1 MTKVS
6 ARFVFYPMNFYLMIW
21 CTIILRFD
29 EISYGWCVPYPS
41 HGRDQWYWTVEM
53 MSTCTTTPST
63 PRSMWQLYRILKLKK
78 FIELKTNKCAGD
90 CGCRAFDGNRNVGDF
105 VTVRYQLC
113 GKICAP
119 VAEVISKFTEDECL
133 EPRLVDDNLTKNVC
147 IMCLFGHRHM
157 E

>member
-1 MTKVS
+1 MKVS
-6 ARFVFYPMNFYLMIW
+6 TMFVFYPMNFYFMIW

-41 HGRDQWYWTVEM
+41 RGRDQWYWTVEM

-63 PRSMWQLYRILKLKK
+63 PRLMWQLYRILKLKK
-78 FIELKTNKCAGD
+78 FVELKTNKCAGD
-90 CGCRAFDGNRNVGDF
+90 CGCRAFDGNCNIGDF
-105 VTVRYQLC
+105 VTVRFRLC

-119 VAEVISKFTEDECL
+119 IAEVISKFTEDECL
-133 EPRLVDDNLTKNVC
+133 EPCLVDDIFTKNVC
-147 IMCLFGHRHM
+147 IRCLFGHRHM

>member
-1 MTKVS
+1 
-6 ARFVFYPMNFYLMIW
+6 
-21 CTIILRFD
+21 
-29 EISYGWCVPYPS
+29 
-41 HGRDQWYWTVEM
+41 
-53 MSTCTTTPST
+53 
-63 PRSMWQLYRILKLKK
+63 MWQLYRILKLKK